1 MVKLLTIPGF
11 LEISQLQGFPGF
23 LEISQLQGF
32 PGFFFVPKLSN
43 SRTSKSYLGFTS
55 QQ

>member
-32 PGFFFVPKLSN
+32 PGFFLCLNCQILELVN
-43 SRTSKSYLGFTS
+43 HI
-55 QQ
+55 